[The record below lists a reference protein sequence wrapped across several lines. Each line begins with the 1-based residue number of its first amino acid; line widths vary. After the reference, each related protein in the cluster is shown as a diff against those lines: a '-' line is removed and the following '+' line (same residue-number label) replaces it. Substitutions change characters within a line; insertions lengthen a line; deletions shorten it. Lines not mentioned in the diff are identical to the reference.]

1 MPKTKSTCERQ
12 ASGEVE
18 LYFYDE
24 LEPSARASIEHHVL
38 SCGECRRAL
47 EELSTIRTALATR
60 PVVDAPV
67 DGDWSAF
74 MTRLNETMALES
86 SANGDAVDSPS
97 RDPRARAEQRA
108 LGYAPYLA
116 MAAVL
121 TLVTSAV
128 IYVSRTPARHEAVQ
142 PAPVAEHVERLQAT
156 PAVLPA
162 VQQNPEAGFAALS
175 EQHFERSKLVVLGL
189 ANKDPRHA
197 TVADWAYERG
207 LASGLLDDTRL
218 YRMAAEERGMKT
230 LASVMGDLE
239 LVLLQTS
246 LADKPDPETLERIQ
260 RLIHKRDLVT
270 KMDAAATGS

>member
-1 MPKTKSTCERQ
+1 MTTCQRQ
-12 ASGEVE
+12 AAGDVE

-24 LEPSARASIEHHVL
+24 LDPSARASVEQHLL
-38 SCGECRRAL
+38 SCAECRRAL
-47 EELSTIRTALATR
+47 EELSTIRAALATR
-60 PVVDAPV
+60 PVIDAPA

-74 MTRLNETMALES
+74 MIRLNETIAL
-86 SANGDAVDSPS
+86 DASLTAKDGGSTDASPS
-97 RDPRARAEQRA
+97 GEPGAHR
-108 LGYAPYLA
+108 YMSYLA

-128 IYVSRTPARHEAVQ
+128 VYVSRMPARHA
-142 PAPVAEHVERLQAT
+142 PAKPSDVVRQVEQPVAT
-156 PAVLPA
+156 PTVASPAAVNA
-162 VQQNPEAGFAALS
+162 RKNSEAGFAALS

-189 ANKDPRHA
+189 ANKDPQHA
-197 TVADWAYERG
+197 TVDDWAYERG

-218 YRMAAEERGMKT
+218 YRMAAEDRGMKE

-246 LADKPDPETLERIQ
+246 LANKPDAETLERIQ

-270 KMDAAATGS
+270 KMDAAATAGS

>member
-1 MPKTKSTCERQ
+1 MTTCLRQ

-24 LEPSARASIEHHVL
+24 LDPSTRASVEQHLL
-38 SCGECRRAL
+38 SCSECRRAL
-47 EELSTIRTALATR
+47 EELSTIRAALATR

-74 MTRLNETMALES
+74 TIRLNETIALES
-86 SANGDAVDSPS
+86 SAKRVAA
-97 RDPRARAEQRA
+97 DPPPVEYRA
-108 LGYAPYLA
+108 LRYAPYLA
-116 MAAVL
+116 TAAVL
-121 TLVTSAV
+121 TLVTSTIV
-128 IYVSRTPARHEAVQ
+128 YVSRTTARPEPV
-142 PAPVAEHVERLQAT
+142 PPTPVAEHVERPVAT
-156 PAVLPA
+156 PTAAPA
-162 VQQNPEAGFAALS
+162 VRENPEAGFAALS

-189 ANKDPRHA
+189 ANKDPRRA
-197 TVADWAYERG
+197 TNEDWAYERG

-218 YRMAAEERGMKT
+218 YRMAAEERGMKN

-246 LADKPDPETLERIQ
+246 LAEKPDPDTLERIQ

-270 KMDAAATGS
+270 KMDAVATTGS